1 MPVPIANVLAEIR
14 AFTRDGVMPAPMIG
28 ELQRRLEEVRD
39 PLQGSTVISMA
50 LLASA
55 RGERK
60 HARELMESVWWLD
73 KQAHA
78 PGTAD
83 YALGW
88 LVTDA
93 AAEGEW
99 KRVLSFVAEAP
110 DTSTM
115 RLFAQLAGRVLRTN
129 PPPLASDDWYQLPAE
144 ARTFVESFSPQPA
157 APAPAPAE
165 GDELA
170 KVLRLLLRPGGEVH
184 ATARAASAVLSSPR
198 LRDRLM
204 ERSTLIGGSS
214 PDEALQEL
222 RAIFEESLGDAL
234 FEAGVGNPLLSRV
247 ASEKREVLVEK
258 LHQRIDHLTDLCSE
272 RRAPPMPEVW
282 REFVA
287 IRALYT
293 RAVALSQPDD
303 RGWPHHVLLR
313 LTRYFGTW
321 LRLTKKEL
329 PFAHAVF
336 KFLEAE
342 GRRAGDDAGAQL
354 AKATSELCV
363 PFQLTRS

>member
-1 MPVPIANVLAEIR
+1 MPVPVANVLAEIR

-39 PLQGSTVISMA
+39 PLQGSTVIAMA

-55 RGERK
+55 RGERE

-73 KQAHA
+73 KPAQA
-78 PGTAD
+78 PGTLE

-110 DTSTM
+110 DNSTM
-115 RLFAQLAGRVLRTN
+115 RLFAHLAARVLKMN
-129 PPPLASDDWYQLPAE
+129 PSPLASDDWYQLPAE
-144 ARTFVESFSPQPA
+144 ARTFVESFAPQSTA
-157 APAPAPAE
+157 TAPAPVQ
-165 GDELA
+165 GDEVA
-170 KVLRLLLRPGGEVH
+170 KVLQLLLGPDELH
-184 ATARAASAVLSSPR
+184 ATAKAASALLTSPK

-214 PDEALQEL
+214 PDEALQVL
-222 RAIFEESLGDAL
+222 REIFEETLGDAL
-234 FEAGVGNPLLSRV
+234 FEAGAGDPLLSHV
-247 ASEKREVLVEK
+247 ASEKREAFVEK
-258 LHQRIDHLTDLCSE
+258 LHQRIDLLTDLCSE
-272 RRAPPMPEVW
+272 GRAPPMPEVW

-287 IRALYT
+287 IRAIYT
-293 RAVALSQPDD
+293 RAVALSQPHD

-342 GRRAGDDAGAQL
+342 GRRAGDDAAAQL
-354 AKATSELCV
+354 AKATAELCV

>member
-1 MPVPIANVLAEIR
+1 MPVPVANVLAEIR
-14 AFTRDGVMPAPMIG
+14 ALTRDGVMPAPMIG

-39 PLQGSTVISMA
+39 PLQGSTVIAMA

-73 KQAHA
+73 PHAHA
-78 PGTAD
+78 PGTLE

-99 KRVLSFVAEAP
+99 KRVLAFVAEAP

-115 RLFAQLAGRVLRTN
+115 RLFAHLAARVLKLT
-129 PPPLASDDWYQLPAE
+129 PKPLASDDWYQLPAE
-144 ARTFVESFSPQPA
+144 ARSFHQSFSPAPPA
-157 APAPAPAE
+157 LSPLAQGE
-165 GDELA
+165 GLPG
-170 KVLRLLLRPGGEVH
+170 VLLQLLHSKDVV
-184 ATARAASAVLSSPR
+184 ATAQAASALLSSPR
-198 LRDRLM
+198 LREQLM

-222 RAIFEESLGDAL
+222 RAIFEETLGDAL
-234 FEAGVGNPLLSRV
+234 FEAGVGDPLLSRV
-247 ASEKREVLVEK
+247 ASEKREVLVEQ

-272 RRAPPMPEVW
+272 GRAPPMPEVW

-293 RAVALSQPDD
+293 RAVGLSQPND

-342 GRRAGDDAGAQL
+342 GRRAGDDAAAQL
-354 AKATSELCV
+354 AKATAELCV
-363 PFQLTRS
+363 PFQLTRA

>member
-1 MPVPIANVLAEIR
+1 MPVPVANVLAEIR
-14 AFTRDGVMPAPMIG
+14 AFTRDGLMPAPMIG
-28 ELQRRLEEVRD
+28 ELHRRLEEVRD
-39 PLQGSTVISMA
+39 PLQGSTVIAMA

-55 RGERK
+55 RGEAR

-73 KQAHA
+73 KAAHA
-78 PGTAD
+78 PGTLE

-110 DTSTM
+110 ESSTM
-115 RLFAQLAGRVLRTN
+115 RLFAHLAGRVLKTN
-129 PPPLASDDWYQLPAE
+129 PKALASDDWYQLPAE
-144 ARTFVESFSPQPA
+144 ARAFVESFAPQPA
-157 APAPAPAE
+157 SAPRATVE

-170 KVLRLLLRPGGEVH
+170 KVLQLLLRRDELH
-184 ATARAASAVLSSPR
+184 ATAKAASALLSSPR

-204 ERSTLIGGSS
+204 ERAILIGGSS

-234 FEAGVGNPLLSRV
+234 FEAGVGDPLLSRV
-247 ASEKREVLVEK
+247 ASEKREALVEK
-258 LHQRIDHLTDLCSE
+258 LHQRIDRLTDLCSE
-272 RRAPPMPEVW
+272 GRAPPMPEVW

-287 IRALYT
+287 IRGIYT
-293 RAVALSQPDD
+293 RAVALSQPND

-342 GRRAGDDAGAQL
+342 GRRAGDDAAAQL